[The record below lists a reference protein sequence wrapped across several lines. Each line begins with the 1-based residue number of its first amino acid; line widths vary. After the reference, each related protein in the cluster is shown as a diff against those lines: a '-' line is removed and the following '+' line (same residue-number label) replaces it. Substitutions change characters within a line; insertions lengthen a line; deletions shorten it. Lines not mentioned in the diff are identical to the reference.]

1 MKRLINLCLFD
12 RKHVFL
18 LEIESMNRI
27 LFFLALCPTILIA
40 QVDITHTGGD
50 WGESGQSSA
59 TFTAN
64 QTSCTIQTGPQTFS
78 YVVSESGNVAISL
91 NGTCAFPGNTS
102 VLLDF
107 DWNGEFLSIP
117 LQFLSSRNSS
127 NGIWAILDSELGTVT
142 KYLMESSRVRVQ
154 ATPENEYADKWTAVF
169 SLSGSSRSI
178 LEVLNKQGV
187 TVDVSEPNQVLRKGM
202 YD

>member
-12 RKHVFL
+12 RKHIFL

-78 YVVSESGNVAISL
+78 YVVSKMLRRFAHVDRFSWAQQAFNAKIPAPVEDARILKVARRGFPHPLISL
-91 NGTCAFPGNTS
+91 GFRR
-102 VLLDF
+102 F
-107 DWNGEFLSIP
+107 
-117 LQFLSSRNSS
+117 R
-127 NGIWAILDSELGTVT
+127 AI
-142 KYLMESSRVRVQ
+142 
-154 ATPENEYADKWTAVF
+154 
-169 SLSGSSRSI
+169 
-178 LEVLNKQGV
+178 
-187 TVDVSEPNQVLRKGM
+187 DVPDDVPFNRCCKPMV
-202 YD
+202 